1 MNEFLEVKNLEKAE
15 AMLRNIPNGV
25 ERAITGTIN
34 KTLVKVKSEIKKKVS
49 KDYNI
54 IKKDVDKDLRIR
66 KATFSTLTGTISARY
81 PREPLI
87 RFLASGNK
95 RNTKV
100 KIRKTEKSKILNG
113 KPEYVGKPFI
123 TILEMD
129 IWEFFKGRAMKEK
142 EHQEAKILVK
152 NKLLLLNFIQ

>member
-54 IKKDVDKDLRIR
+54 IKKDVDKDLKIR
-66 KATFSTLTGTISARY
+66 KATFSTLTGTVSARY
-81 PREPLI
+81 PREPII
-87 RFLASGNK
+87 RFLASSSK
-95 RNTKV
+95 K
-100 KIRKTEKSKILNG
+100 KYKSKD
-113 KPEYVGKPFI
+113 K
-123 TILEMD
+123 
-129 IWEFFKGRAMKEK
+129 
-142 EHQEAKILVK
+142 K
-152 NKLLLLNFIQ
+152 NRKK